1 MVPFRHSKLTE
12 LFKST
17 FEGEGKATII
27 VNVNPYDTGYDEN
40 NHVMKF
46 AAVAKDITTWR
57 QTQPKLDL
65 QHVQINAKRLRIGI
79 QQPEGLIDE
88 VEEDEEEEEE
98 EEEEVDNENDQFVDG
113 LITQLDELREKVNCN
128 DRARDF
134 GNV

>member
-27 VNVNPYDTGYDEN
+27 VNVNPYDTGYDEK

-46 AAVAKDITTWR
+46 AAVAKDVTTWR

-79 QQPEGLIDE
+79 QQPEELNDDGE
-88 VEEDEEEEEE
+88 KEEEEEE
-98 EEEEVDNENDQFVDG
+98 EDEDEDSENDQFVDG
-113 LITQLDELREKVNCN
+113 LITQLAELREKVNCN
-128 DRARDF
+128 DGTRGF
-134 GNV
+134 YNV

>member
-46 AAVAKDITTWR
+46 AAVAKDVTTWR

-79 QQPEGLIDE
+79 QQPEELNDD
-88 VEEDEEEEEE
+88 VEKEEEEEE
-98 EEEEVDNENDQFVDG
+98 EDEDEDNENDQFVDG
-113 LITQLDELREKVNCN
+113 LITQLAELREKVNCN
-128 DRARDF
+128 DGARGF
-134 GNV
+134 YNV